1 MVIKLSIILSLIT
14 ILTLNVILLI
24 AASSNGQALVNNNW
38 FSLIVNI
45 MYFALIGSSL
55 LLAYINWRKSQL
67 AWAFIFVNNVF
78 IVLISTILSM
88 SGLINLPSTF
98 LIFLDLYWL
107 NKYLVYML
115 SSFTL
120 LKSPLRL
127 VANH

>member
-1 MVIKLSIILSLIT
+1 MIKLSIILSLIT

>member
-1 MVIKLSIILSLIT
+1 VIKLSIILSLIT

>member
-1 MVIKLSIILSLIT
+1 
-14 ILTLNVILLI
+14 
-24 AASSNGQALVNNNW
+24 
-38 FSLIVNI
+38 